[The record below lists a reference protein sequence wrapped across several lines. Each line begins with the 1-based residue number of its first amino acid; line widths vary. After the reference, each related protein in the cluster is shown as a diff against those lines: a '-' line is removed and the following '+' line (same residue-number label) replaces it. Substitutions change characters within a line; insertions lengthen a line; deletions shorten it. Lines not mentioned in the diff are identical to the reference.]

1 MPSNNSTQL
10 STVNSVAL
18 DDMAH
23 DVELLRIVEDQIGRL
38 TSLKNTLR
46 GALKARLG
54 ESQLGTINGV
64 PVIRWSSEY
73 RVSVV
78 IGVLRQRYPE
88 VARECEDI
96 SQVRKFEVLAAA

>member
-1 MPSNNSTQL
+1 MTTKNAAL
-10 STVNSVAL
+10 SATGSVAL
-18 DDMAH
+18 DDLVH
-23 DVELLRIVEDQIGRL
+23 DVELLRIVEEQISRL

-46 GALKARLG
+46 GTLKTRLG
-54 ESQLGTINGV
+54 EAQIGTVNGV
-64 PVIRWSSEY
+64 PVIRWSSEF